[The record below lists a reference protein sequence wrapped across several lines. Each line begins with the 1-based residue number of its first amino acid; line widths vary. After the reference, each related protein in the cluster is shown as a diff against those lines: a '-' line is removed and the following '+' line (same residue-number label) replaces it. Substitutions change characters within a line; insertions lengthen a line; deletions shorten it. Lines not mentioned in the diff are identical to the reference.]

1 MGFTSSPPP
10 DDVARADVKIVL
22 PKDAQRDANGQPT
35 PEVIAQARVVMGETI
50 ERLFGQA
57 SEAIES
63 QKVRAYIAE
72 NAPDNADIASYH
84 AHRVT
89 RDFARLRA
97 ARAGAVDRWLSER
110 RTEGDELAK
119 DERAWSRLLEA
130 VEVETKAIVEY
141 AWREEE
147 TIPQTM
153 FEGCRIVGA
162 KEHPEEATDEH
173 PEGTV
178 TLSLEAARV
187 IHTNAVAPEAVDGML
202 RPDARLA
209 ERIEAIGKAGHESAE
224 RMREA
229 ARERWRKHKEH
240 QSAGI
245 PAMIDDGQRFRLGK
259 PFAPAGEAFDE
270 SALWAL
276 WLCLDDLSY
285 PPWIRATIQAVWL
298 DVVRPTLERER
309 DKPSALVV
317 PIMREVTDFHARGR
331 VFDSDNG
338 QLSFDGREIA
348 RMVQT
353 GGRIASVDLSLIQK
367 GLGLL
372 GSRLSHDVLR
382 HEVFEAH
389 RRVLQGE
396 TYPNVLTFDGGWSAF
411 AEVLGYSPKKHAIDV
426 RNIVYA
432 QAHFRFTFP
441 DGSKG
446 NMLQYNEKAAIGRH
460 GTARVTLT
468 IGSPLCAGYVHELR
482 ESMGKTGLHA
492 RQAQRL
498 VPMPRYLPPF
508 HGRANEHGQQ
518 ASFALALM
526 TELRERAAELAE
538 HGSVRL
544 THDELTSLADQVA
557 LPRKLL
563 VPVLEHW
570 KHDVGDAPAFLRM
583 VDRDRYTLGE
593 AHAAELDFIIEAG
606 RRETRNAALGRASAR
621 MRASNARKPRKR
633 GGK

>member
-1 MGFTSSPPP
+1 MVDSTAPEGKAKGIEYVLARVESSGFGIKPGTFEVCRKISDAGIEMKDPDTGKPFYRLTLDDPYQVFGVRTTIEDWQPPDPNVPLHQKSDCTLYERIVDGKPDGFTSVGEGGPLVRMEAGEDLTGAMMLTS
-10 DDVARADVKIVL
+10 VALAQWFTTGNQIIIDAIRAVL
-22 PKDAQRDANGQPT
+22 ANPYLAFTTADALLWRNDAQALGRVADAVAK
-35 PEVIAQARVVMGETI
+35 E
-50 ERLFGQA
+50 A
-57 SEAIES
+57 SEADRGRLASALFAELDGFGRT
-63 QKVRAYIAE
+63 VRAKAKTLGDAL
-72 NAPDNADIASYH
+72 NLD
-84 AHRVT
+84 
-89 RDFARLRA
+89 
-97 ARAGAVDRWLSER
+97 
-110 RTEGDELAK
+110 EGVPFWDAELA
-119 DERAWSRLLEA
+119 RRLDA
-130 VEVETKAIVEY
+130 
-141 AWREEE
+141 
-147 TIPQTM
+147 
-153 FEGCRIVGA
+153 VGA
-162 KEHPEEATDEH
+162 KAEAEELRKARAK
-173 PEGTV
+173 
-178 TLSLEAARV
+178 LSKISEWWGLWLPSKPKEAPRAVQILARV
-187 IHTNAVAPEAVDGML
+187 LWRNVVL
-202 RPDARLA
+202 PDI
-209 ERIEAIGKAGHESAE
+209 ERT
-224 RMREA
+224 
-229 ARERWRKHKEH
+229 RK
-240 QSAGI
+240 
-245 PAMIDDGQRFRLGK
+245 
-259 PFAPAGEAFDE
+259 
-270 SALWAL
+270 
-276 WLCLDDLSY
+276 
-285 PPWIRATIQAVWL
+285 
-298 DVVRPTLERER
+298 
-309 DKPSALVV
+309 KPSALVV
-317 PIMREVTDFHARGR
+317 PVMREVTDFHARGR